1 MENTEF
7 NRVLRRIATV
17 LSVVII
23 TLSLVAASTGI
34 LLSFYYEPAAGRAY
48 QSLKVI
54 AEQVSY
60 GWLFR
65 KAHNIAGNAVIAI
78 ALVQIVV
85 LFVSRQF
92 RKSWLTAWMSAIF
105 LTLIAIGLSW
115 TAMILSWDQEG
126 FWRFNIELGTIEAIP
141 VIGSQLRE
149 ILTGGGAI
157 STLTVQRLYTIHS
170 YILSIAAIVISVV
183 HLLSVLWQEKQ
194 TQSSA
199 GSNSEAMNSQP
210 QSVNHQG
217 VGASL
222 AES

>member
-1 MENTEF
+1 MESTEF
-7 NRVLRRIATV
+7 NRVMQRIATV

-48 QSLKVI
+48 QSLKLI
-54 AEQVSY
+54 TDQVQY

-65 KAHNIAGNAVIAI
+65 KAHNIAGNGVIAI

-85 LFVSRQF
+85 LFLGRQF
-92 RKSWLTAWMSAIF
+92 RKSWFSAWVSAILF
-105 LTLIAIGLSW
+105 TLTVIGLSW

-126 FWRFNIELGTIEAIP
+126 FWRFSIELGTVEAIP
-141 VIGSQLRE
+141 LIGSQLRE

-157 STLTVQRLYTIHS
+157 STLTIQRLYTIHS
-170 YILSIAAIVISVV
+170 YILSIAAIIISVV

-194 TQSSA
+194 MKAQLANSKGDNLAQSNVQGA
-199 GSNSEAMNSQP
+199 GT
-210 QSVNHQG
+210 
-217 VGASL
+217 SL

>member
-1 MENTEF
+1 MESTEF

-17 LSVVII
+17 LSVVIL

-34 LLSFYYEPAAGRAY
+34 LLSIYYEPAAGRAY
-48 QSLKVI
+48 QSLKLI
-54 AEQVSY
+54 TDQVQY

-65 KAHNIAGNAVIAI
+65 KAHNIAGNGVIAI

-85 LFVSRQF
+85 LFLGRQF
-92 RKSWLTAWMSAIF
+92 RKSWLSAWISGIF
-105 LTLIAIGLSW
+105 FTLTVIGLSW

-126 FWRFNIELGTIEAIP
+126 FWRFSIELGTVEAIP
-141 VIGSQLRE
+141 LIGSQLRE

-157 STLTVQRLYTIHS
+157 STLTIQRLYTIHS
-170 YILSIAAIVISVV
+170 YILSIAAIIISVV

-194 TQSSA
+194 MKAQL
-199 GSNSEAMNSQP
+199 GNSEGDKLASSNI
-210 QSVNHQG
+210 QG
-217 VGASL
+217 AGASL

>member
-1 MENTEF
+1 MESTEF

-48 QSLKVI
+48 QSLKLI
-54 AEQVSY
+54 TEQVQY

-65 KAHNIAGNAVIAI
+65 KAHNIAGNGVIAI

-85 LFVSRQF
+85 LFLGRQF
-92 RKSWLTAWMSAIF
+92 RKSWLSAWISAIF
-105 LTLIAIGLSW
+105 FTLIAIGLSW

-126 FWRFNIELGTIEAIP
+126 FWRFSIELGTIEAIP
-141 VIGSQLRE
+141 LIGSQLRE
-149 ILTGGGAI
+149 ILTGGAI
-157 STLTVQRLYTIHS
+157 STLTIQRLYTIHS
-170 YILSIAAIVISVV
+170 YILSISAIIISGV
-183 HLLSVLWQEKQ
+183 HLFSVLWQEKQ
-194 TQSSA
+194 MKAQLL
-199 GSNSEAMNSQP
+199 NSEGANLPPSQI
-210 QSVNHQG
+210 QDA
-217 VGASL
+217 GASL